1 MTGRFVVGLV
11 GGAFGLEGFV
21 KVKSLSGETGHLL
34 GLRSAVLRLRGVER
48 DVEIEKSAVVFPS
61 VVMKF
66 RCVDTPEAAGNY
78 AGAEIITGRE
88 NASPLK
94 PGEYYIEDLKGRAV
108 VAEEPLSRG
117 HKRPDDSVLGHITG
131 VFEGGGGYVAEIRLK
146 SGELKLVP
154 FRDEFFGEIN
164 AGAGW
169 AALRAVWILES

>member
-34 GLRSAVLRLRGVER
+34 RLRSAVLRLRGGER
-48 DVEIEKSAVVFPS
+48 DVEIEKSVPVFPS

-66 RCVDTPEAAGNY
+66 RGVHTPEEAGKF

-94 PGEYYIEDLKGRAV
+94 PGEYYIEDLKGLEVAADGRV
-108 VAEEPLSRG
+108 V
-117 HKRPDDSVLGHITG
+117 GHITG
-131 VFEGGGGYVAEIRLK
+131 VFEGGGGYVAEIRLA
-146 SGELKLVP
+146 SGDLKLVP
-154 FRDEFFGEIN
+154 FRDEFFGEIDAE
-164 AGAGW
+164 AGR
-169 AALRAVWILES
+169 AALRDTWILE